1 MPNVAFAVPFAMENT
16 LRFVRAALS
25 LDGVRLGIVS
35 QDPLERFPEDIRT
48 RIAGFAQVADGMAAA
63 GVADGVKR
71 LAGQLGRVD
80 RLIGILEPL
89 QVALAEVREQ
99 LRIRGMD
106 AKEATNFRD
115 KATMKDVLRA
125 SGLPC
130 ARHQLCRSLTEALA
144 FAHGTGFPLVVKP
157 PAGAGARSTAR
168 VDTEAELR
176 SFLQTALPSASN
188 PVLLEEFVV
197 GDEFSFDTV
206 TLNGRHLLHSISCYR
221 PTPLHVLENP
231 WIQWTVMLPRRIDGP
246 DFAAI
251 HAAGPQALDVL
262 GMVTGVSHMEWFR
275 RKDGSIAISEV
286 AARPPGAQFTSLIG
300 HAHGIDMY
308 RAWARLVV
316 EEAFDVPQRTHAAG
330 CAYLRGQ
337 GKGHVVAVEG
347 LDRLPESVR
356 TIVVESKVP
365 AVGQPASG
373 TYEGEGF
380 LLVRHPDTQVVEEA
394 LHTIVATVQVRL
406 G

>member
-168 VDTEAELR
+168 GGTQAELR
-176 SFLQTALPSASN
+176 
-188 PVLLEEFVV
+188 
-197 GDEFSFDTV
+197 
-206 TLNGRHLLHSISCYR
+206 
-221 PTPLHVLENP
+221 
-231 WIQWTVMLPRRIDGP
+231 
-246 DFAAI
+246 
-251 HAAGPQALDVL
+251 
-262 GMVTGVSHMEWFR
+262 
-275 RKDGSIAISEV
+275 
-286 AARPPGAQFTSLIG
+286 
-300 HAHGIDMY
+300 
-308 RAWARLVV
+308 
-316 EEAFDVPQRTHAAG
+316 
-330 CAYLRGQ
+330 
-337 GKGHVVAVEG
+337 
-347 LDRLPESVR
+347 
-356 TIVVESKVP
+356 
-365 AVGQPASG
+365 
-373 TYEGEGF
+373 
-380 LLVRHPDTQVVEEA
+380 
-394 LHTIVATVQVRL
+394 
-406 G
+406 

>member
-1 MPNVAFAVPFAMENT
+1 MPNVVFAVPFAMENT

-35 QDPLERFPEDIRT
+35 QDPLERFPDDIRS
-48 RIAGFAQVADGMAAA
+48 RVVGFAQVADGMAAS
-63 GVADGVKR
+63 GVADGVRR
-71 LAGQLGRVD
+71 LAGQLGKVD

-106 AKEATNFRD
+106 AREATNFRD

-125 SGLPC
+125 NGLPC
-130 ARHQLCRSLTEALA
+130 ARHQLCHSLTEALA
-144 FAHGTGFPLVVKP
+144 FAHGTGFPLVAKP

-168 VDTEAELR
+168 VETEAELR
-176 SFLQTALPSASN
+176 SFLQSSVPSARN

-206 TLNGRHLLHSISCYR
+206 TLAGRHLLHSISCYQ

-246 DFAAI
+246 EFAAVRE
-251 HAAGPQALDVL
+251 AGPRALDVL

-275 RKDGSIAISEV
+275 RRDGSIALSEV

-308 RAWARLVV
+308 RAWAQLMVF
-316 EEAFDVPQRTHAAG
+316 ETFDVPQRTHAAG

-337 GKGHVVAVEG
+337 GQGKVVAVEG
-347 LDRLPESVR
+347 LDRLPEQVR
-356 TIVVESKVP
+356 AVVVESKLP
-365 AVGQPASG
+365 SVGQPASG

-380 LLVRHPDTQVVEEA
+380 LLVRHPDTLVVEEA
-394 LHTIVATVQVRL
+394 LRTIVSTVQVRL